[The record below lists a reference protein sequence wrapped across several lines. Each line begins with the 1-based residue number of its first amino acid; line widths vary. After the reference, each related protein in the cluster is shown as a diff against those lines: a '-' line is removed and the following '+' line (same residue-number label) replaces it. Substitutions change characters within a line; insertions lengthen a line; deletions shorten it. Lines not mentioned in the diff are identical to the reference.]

1 MGKKHTGLADAHN
14 QDCPCRVP
22 AVQHG
27 SWTASNALLD
37 ITTSNMG
44 SGPQY
49 DTRRQVLVVVKTCH
63 TS

>member
-1 MGKKHTGLADAHN
+1 MGKKRTGLAETHN
-14 QDCPCRVP
+14 QDGPCRVP

-49 DTRRQVLVVVKTCH
+49 DTTR
-63 TS
+63 